1 MTLSQFIS
9 NETNYPTEE
18 IKTSILKIR
27 GKTLIYGNV
36 IYQIHNISSIGLVDR
51 TTTTIKPMPK
61 LYKYLPFIGICL
73 CLIPSELA
81 RVLGVLIIV
90 IGCWLIYR
98 HNANKIKTEAKY
110 GMTIY
115 TNGGTKTIF
124 ISRSEEFIKQV
135 ILTLYSVMNSD
146 ELKAITFNFETLDMS
161 ADNSIKI
168 GTNIG
173 SSVVSG
179 HAEGDIFSQGDVVSQ
194 V

>member
-1 MTLSQFIS
+1 MTLSQLIS
-9 NETNYPTEE
+9 DETNYPTEE

-36 IYQIHNISSIGLVDR
+36 IYQIHNISSIGLVSK
-51 TTTTIKPMPK
+51 TTTTIKAMPK
-61 LYKYLPFIGICL
+61 FYIALPIVGILL
-73 CLIPSELA
+73 CFIPSDVA
-81 RVLGVLIIV
+81 RILGALIII
-90 IGCWLIYR
+90 IGAWLIYR
-98 HNANKIKTEAKY
+98 HNVNKIKIEERY

-124 ISRSEEFIKQV
+124 RSRSEEFIKRV
-135 ILTLYSVMNSD
+135 ILTLYNVMNSD

-161 ADNSIKI
+161 ADNSIQI

-173 SSVVSG
+173 SSVISG
-179 HAEGDIFSQGDVVSQ
+179 NPGGDVVSQ